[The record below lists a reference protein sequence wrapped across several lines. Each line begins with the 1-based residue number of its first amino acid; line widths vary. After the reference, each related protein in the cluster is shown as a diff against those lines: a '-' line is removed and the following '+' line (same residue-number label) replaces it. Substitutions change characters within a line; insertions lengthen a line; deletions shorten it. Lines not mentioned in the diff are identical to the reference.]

1 MIQTARKKILI
12 IALPL
17 IFLALVIL
25 NFKFFIKGTDWQNI
39 FYPAVTSALK
49 SGQPYSVTGF
59 FNPPWVIPMLAPFVL
74 LPAGW
79 GASVFAVTGYF
90 AFGFIAYKMG
100 AKLPALIFFMLNPYT
115 INHLLAPNAEWIAAL
130 GFILPPQ
137 IGLLFLMVKPQI
149 GAFVAIFWFIEAWKR
164 GYTREVI
171 RVFWPITMIGILS
184 LLVYPE
190 WPLSMLQAT
199 SAWWNISFFPYGIPI
214 GLVFM
219 VTGISNK
226 TMKYSIFAAPFLTPY
241 FGRASIPTLILP
253 LLSSNLHAFA
263 ALVGLWLIWL
273 LPIKP
278 F

>member
-137 IGLLFLMVKPQI
+137 IGLLFLLVPI
-149 GAFVAIFWFIEAWKR
+149 GTGLFYLKETPGRKTEGGGLSSRFAY
-164 GYTREVI
+164 YTRACPV
-171 RVFWPITMIGILS
+171 PK
-184 LLVYPE
+184 
-190 WPLSMLQAT
+190 
-199 SAWWNISFFPYGIPI
+199 SFQFY
-214 GLVFM
+214 
-219 VTGISNK
+219 K
-226 TMKYSIFAAPFLTPY
+226 IFRSTIVL
-241 FGRASIPTLILP
+241 
-253 LLSSNLHAFA
+253 
-263 ALVGLWLIWL
+263 
-273 LPIKP
+273 
-278 F
+278 